1 MDNCVFCKIVKKEI
15 NSDIKKE
22 TDNFIVIP
30 DIKPSAKT
38 HLLIISKNHIANL
51 DSSTDNLLIE
61 AKNIALSLQKELN
74 LDEFQFRVNWGKL
87 LEIDHLHF
95 HFLAGFNK

>member
-1 MDNCVFCKIVKKEI
+1 MEGCIFCKIVKREI
-15 NSDIKKE
+15 KAEIKKE

-38 HLLIISKNHIANL
+38 HLLIITKNHVSDLKFAE
-51 DSSTDNLLIE
+51 DNLLVE
-61 AKNIALSLQKELN
+61 AKNLALDLQNELS

-87 LEIDHLHF
+87 LEVNHLHF
-95 HFLAGFNK
+95 HFMANFN